1 VAAISA
7 TQRRV
12 LFVWGLAIAP
22 LVLLTIP
29 FPPEDR
35 AADVGALDWLA
46 WGALYAAF
54 LAGFWLAGRTSRT
67 SRLRACLAFETVCVL
82 ALIST
87 RPALGLEGVL
97 FVSIAFQLGG
107 ESQPALA
114 IAWIGAQAT
123 AMFAILDSRFG
134 IDHALSV
141 VAVYF
146 PFQLLGWFTSR
157 VLARESTAR
166 EELARVNAELLATRE
181 LLAANSRA
189 AERLRISQEL
199 HDVFG
204 HRLAALSL
212 NLEAA
217 TRVAVTDRPRFVET
231 AHAGVKGLLGDVR
244 EVVTNLRR
252 SEPVDVAE
260 ILRLIVR
267 DVPRPAID
275 LACPESLAVGDPEA
289 AHVVVRCAQELV
301 TNAIKHSDG
310 EHLRLELRAL
320 RTGIEVIAADDG
332 RGAAELHEGNGLRG
346 MRERVAARGGTMT
359 VDTAERA
366 GFRVRLFV
374 PGGAP

>member
-1 VAAISA
+1 MF
-7 TQRRV
+7 
-12 LFVWGLAIAP
+12 FVWGLAIAA
-22 LVLLTIP
+22 LVLVTIP
-29 FPPEDR
+29 LPPEDR
-35 AADVGALDWLA
+35 PASAAIDWLP

-54 LAGFWLAGRTSRT
+54 LAAFWFAGRVARPAAV
-67 SRLRACLAFETVCVL
+67 RACLACETAAVL
-82 ALIST
+82 GIVST

-107 ESQPALA
+107 EPRRALA
-114 IAWIGAQAT
+114 LAWIGAQA
-123 AMFAILDSRFG
+123 AALFAILDARFG
-134 IDHALSV
+134 IDHTLSV

-146 PFQLLGWFTSR
+146 PFQLLAWFTSR

-166 EELARVNAELLATRE
+166 EALARVNAELLATRE

-217 TRVAVTDRPRFVET
+217 TRVPAGERARFVET
-231 AHAGVKGLLGDVR
+231 AHAGTRGLLADVR

-252 SEPVDVAE
+252 SEPVDLGE
-260 ILRLIVR
+260 LLRLLVR
-267 DVPRPAID
+267 DVPHPAID
-275 LACPESLAVGDPEA
+275 LACPDSLSIGDPEA
-289 AHVVVRCAQELV
+289 AHVVLRCAQELV
-301 TNAIKHSDG
+301 TNSIKHSGG
-310 EHLRLELRAL
+310 ERLRLELRAL
-320 RTGIEVIAADDG
+320 PTGVEMIAADDG
-332 RGAAELHEGNGLRG
+332 RGTAELHEGNGLRG

-366 GFRVRLFV
+366 GFRVRVFV
-374 PGGAP
+374 PGGAA